1 MIDKLI
7 EKVFDARNA
16 THVRHWTTDSYAQ
29 HKALGHFYEDVISS
43 VDKFIEAYQG
53 TFGQLENA
61 AQQNKDVAALLR
73 NDLMWLT
80 ENRSTIAKGVP
91 ALENLLDEMAAV
103 YMKTLY
109 KLENLR

>member
-7 EKVFDARNA
+7 EKVFETRNA
-16 THVRHWTTDSYAQ
+16 THVRHWTTNSYAQ
-29 HKALGHFYEDVISS
+29 HKALGHFYENVIDS

-53 TFGQLENA
+53 TFGQLESA
-61 AQQNKDVAALLR
+61 PQQNKDIAAMLR

-80 ENRSTIAKGVP
+80 ENRSKIAKDVP
-91 ALENLLDEMAAV
+91 ALENLLDEMTAI